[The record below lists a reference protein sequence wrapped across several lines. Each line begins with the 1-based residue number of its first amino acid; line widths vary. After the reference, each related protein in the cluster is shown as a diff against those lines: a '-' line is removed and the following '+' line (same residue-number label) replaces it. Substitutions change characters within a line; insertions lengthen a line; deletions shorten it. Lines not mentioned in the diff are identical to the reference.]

1 MVPISSDLKPLKTL
15 IISII
20 ASPPVAACGSAKYG
34 YQYSQLRNCVR
45 IFRIVSGGLS
55 GNVYLGLSKLST
67 DFR

>member
-15 IISII
+15 IVSII

-45 IFRIVSGGLS
+45 IFRIVCRGGL
-55 GNVYLGLSKLST
+55 
-67 DFR
+67 